1 MEGGGRC
8 LIYSTRKRLER
19 AIYLFIRATVS
30 SVSSLLFIRRLLATA
45 IDCVSLTSFV
55 TAAPLDMPLNG
66 TISSRCTRHARF
78 EFRSLVAGHTAGYIR
93 FNGVNSGTFHGIDVG
108 VVFLGAGGGSI
119 FRWLTKDPVGGNV
132 EEISAV
138 VVFSLALM
146 EILTCQQRQKAKNAA
161 AGGEKK

>member
-108 VVFLGAGGGSI
+108 VVFLGAGGEYFSVAHQRSSRRECRRDFGGRRVFVGADGDPHVSAAPKSQKRGG
-119 FRWLTKDPVGGNV
+119 RW
-132 EEISAV
+132 
-138 VVFSLALM
+138 
-146 EILTCQQRQKAKNAA
+146 
-161 AGGEKK
+161 